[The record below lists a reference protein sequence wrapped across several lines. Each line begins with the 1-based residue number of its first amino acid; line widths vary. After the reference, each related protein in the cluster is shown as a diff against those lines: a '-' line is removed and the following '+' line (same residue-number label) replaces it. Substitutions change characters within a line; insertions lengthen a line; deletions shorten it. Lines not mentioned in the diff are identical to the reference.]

1 MANIRTVV
9 IFLTLL
15 VLAALASAP
24 RASADVSE
32 IFYVSGTFTNLL
44 GQTETLTS
52 SSSVLVDLT
61 TGTILSADLVVPGA
75 TFTGTPTDILNSY
88 TWSYTES
95 LSPVCAYA
103 RYSSALCE

>member
-9 IFLTLL
+9 ISLTLL
-15 VLAALASAP
+15 VLAVLASAP

-32 IFYVSGTFTNLL
+32 VFYVSGTFTNLL
-44 GQTETLTS
+44 RQTETLTS

-75 TFTGTPTDILNSY
+75 TFTGIRPISSTRIPGHTRNPSPCMRLRSIFLR
-88 TWSYTES
+88 S
-95 LSPVCAYA
+95 L
-103 RYSSALCE
+103 